1 MVAVSLNRFVVARM
15 ILIRNRWKER
25 SKKTKGQRETERVT
39 FAVALTFGFRKKTDK
54 HISWYV
60 CRNIQSNVTNDSMK
74 MEKVTERNEM
84 KKE

>member
-39 FAVALTFGFRKKTDK
+39 FAVALTFGFRKKQINTY
-54 HISWYV
+54 HGMYV
-60 CRNIQSNVTNDSMK
+60 ETY
-74 MEKVTERNEM
+74 KVI
-84 KKE
+84 